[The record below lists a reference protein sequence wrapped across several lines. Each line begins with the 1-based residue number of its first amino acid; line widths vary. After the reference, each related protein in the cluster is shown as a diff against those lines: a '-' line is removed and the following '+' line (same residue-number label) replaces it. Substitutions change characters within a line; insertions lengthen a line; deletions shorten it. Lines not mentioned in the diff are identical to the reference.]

1 MCVRAIGIIVT
12 DLDAESDDE
21 DDVDDA
27 PKLPRDV
34 LQALLRGGPD
44 PAARSDVSRVLL
56 AGLLP
61 SSFAPSRPMDSL
73 PSPPTSP
80 PPLLELTSFFPGPG
94 SSDEAMDIEQ

>member
-1 MCVRAIGIIVT
+1 MCVCVHATGIVVT

-21 DDVDDA
+21 DGVDDA
-27 PKLPRDV
+27 PKLPRAV
-34 LQALLRGGPD
+34 LQALLRGSSD
-44 PAARSDVSRVLL
+44 PAACGDVLL

-61 SSFAPSRPMDSL
+61 SSFAPSRLLDSL

-80 PPLLELTSFFPGPG
+80 PPLELTSFFPGPG

>member
-1 MCVRAIGIIVT
+1 
-12 DLDAESDDE
+12 
-21 DDVDDA
+21 VDDA
-27 PKLPRDV
+27 PKLPRAV

-44 PAARSDVSRVLL
+44 PVARDDVSRVLL

-80 PPLLELTSFFPGPG
+80 PLLELTSFFPGSG